1 MITYKGSE
9 NSLYMDESERKYW
22 EDSDYK
28 ILVFNWE
35 RWLYL
40 ETDWYKNLIQSKEH
54 TSLINVKVSELVE
67 EIKKHDICF
76 FFVSEMMVQTMDII
90 DSSNTAITLEL
101 LEEMAKLNVVYL
113 LLSEDTHF
121 PIDKS
126 KSLNIPWFADKN
138 IYISKNITSDFD
150 YRQKNYTFNMLLGS
164 ERDYRT
170 KMFESLRHNSYMY
183 SSYMGHQYHSKN
195 SQTFLDDKD
204 IISNLYNQGFSEKL
218 NTMEKVKREDI
229 NYCISHTV
237 PERVYNNT
245 HFDIVAE
252 SQPLRTGLNFTTEK
266 TGKPIAAGRFF
277 IWYNSAHQVE
287 YLKKFGF
294 ELQDYMCGYDN
305 IIDNDDRLD
314 AIFTLVREI
323 GNNENYIK
331 KIYEDT
337 KEARI
342 HNQEVYKE
350 LTKTFRNRFV
360 SWMTS
365 EINRTL

>member
-1 MITYKGSE
+1 MITYKGGE

-22 EDSDYK
+22 EDSDCK
-28 ILVFNWE
+28 ILIFNWE

-40 ETDWYKNLIQSKEH
+40 ETDWYKTQDSNDNPVV
-54 TSLINVKVSELVE
+54 NVDVSDLVE

-76 FFVSEMMVQTMDII
+76 FFVCELMVQSLDSI
-90 DSSNTAITLEL
+90 DSHFSSTTYKL
-101 LEEMAKLNVVYL
+101 LEEISKLNVVYL
-113 LLSEDTHF
+113 LLSEDIHF
-121 PIDKS
+121 PIDES
-126 KSLNIPWFADKN
+126 KCLSTPWFADKN
-138 IYISKNITSDFD
+138 IYIPKNTISDFD

-218 NTMEKVKREDI
+218 NTMEKVRREDI

-237 PERVYNNT
+237 PQGVYNNT

-294 ELQDYMCGYDN
+294 ELQDYMCEYDK
-305 IIDNDDRLD
+305 IIDDDDRLD

-350 LTKTFRNRFV
+350 LVKTFRNRFV

>member
-1 MITYKGSE
+1 MITYKGG
-9 NSLYMDESERKYW
+9 NCLYMDKPNGDHW
-22 EDSDYK
+22 ENSDCK
-28 ILVFNWE
+28 ILIFDWE

-40 ETDWYKNLIQSKEH
+40 ETDWYKTQIESKDH
-54 TSLINVKVSELVE
+54 VPLINVKVSELIE
-67 EIKKHDICF
+67 EIKKYDICF
-76 FFVSEMMVQTMDII
+76 FVISEMMAQSLDSI
-90 DSSNTAITLEL
+90 DSSNATITLEL
-101 LEEMAKLNVVYL
+101 LEEMSKLNVVYF

-121 PIDKS
+121 PIDES
-126 KSLNIPWFADKN
+126 KSFNKPWFADKN
-138 IYISKNITSDFD
+138 IYIPKDTTSDFD
-150 YRQKNYTFNMLLGS
+150 YRQKDFTFNMLLGS
-164 ERDYRT
+164 AREYRT

-183 SSYMGHQYHSKN
+183 SSYMGHPYHSKN
-195 SQTFLDDKD
+195 SQTFLDDAD

-218 NTMEKVKREDI
+218 NTMEKVRREDI
-229 NYCISHTV
+229 NYCISHIA
-237 PERVYNNT
+237 PEGVYNNT

-294 ELQDYMCGYDN
+294 ELQDYMCGYDK
-305 IIDNDDRLD
+305 IMDDDDRLD

-350 LTKTFRNRFV
+350 LTKTFHTRFV
-360 SWMTS
+360 SWASS